1 MRHEFTHRTLKM
13 NMRNTLKRILVGPQE
28 DVVSDLGRNDRC
40 WCGSGRKYKTCH
52 MAADD
57 RKRST
62 ARSGGTQRVPSRGF

>member
-1 MRHEFTHRTLKM
+1 MTILDG
-13 NMRNTLKRILVGPQE
+13 LKRLLLGPELQATPE
-28 DVVSDLGRNDRC
+28 LGRNDRC